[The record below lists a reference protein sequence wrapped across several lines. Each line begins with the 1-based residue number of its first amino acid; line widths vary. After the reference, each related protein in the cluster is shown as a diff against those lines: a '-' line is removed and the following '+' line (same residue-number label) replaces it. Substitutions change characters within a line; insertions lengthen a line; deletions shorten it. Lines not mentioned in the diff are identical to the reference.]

1 MTRTEIFNA
10 LIAVQET
17 HSEYLDSIKKT
28 IMDIVKIEWN
38 EQMTIKIIKDDIPIE
53 LLNDIKKKLPV
64 ED

>member
-10 LIAVQET
+10 LISVQET